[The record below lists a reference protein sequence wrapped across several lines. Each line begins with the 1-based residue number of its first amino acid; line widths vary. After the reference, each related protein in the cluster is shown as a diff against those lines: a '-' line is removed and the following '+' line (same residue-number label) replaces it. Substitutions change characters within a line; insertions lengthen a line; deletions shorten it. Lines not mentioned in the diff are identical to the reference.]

1 MQKFIITEFLWI
13 KAYSVK
19 KKIIFWIKVKIWYY
33 PILINSNSE
42 KNNFEIYNSR
52 FSELLC
58 ENLRPLKFQNLRDCR
73 ISGFLVRYFLGFF
86 LNPKLLIPEILV
98 ILGIKVFDFSTSQV
112 LNPSPRFGG
121 FFGFLPEILLLLF
134 DL

>member
-1 MQKFIITEFLWI
+1 MVL
-13 KAYSVK
+13 SN
-19 KKIIFWIKVKIWYY
+19 
-33 PILINSNSE
+33 IN
-42 KNNFEIYNSR
+42 KFEIYNSR

-121 FFGFLPEILLLLF
+121 FLGFYRKFCFFLF